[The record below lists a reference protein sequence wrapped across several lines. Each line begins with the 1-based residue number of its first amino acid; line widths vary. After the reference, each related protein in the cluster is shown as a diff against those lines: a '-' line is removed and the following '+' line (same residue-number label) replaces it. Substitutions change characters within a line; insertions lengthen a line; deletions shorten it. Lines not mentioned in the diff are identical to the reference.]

1 MGYLMSTS
9 NEEKNKGNNQLLT
22 ENCTNALDCLG
33 NSCRRRILQLL
44 VNEPH
49 YVSQIA
55 KILDLSQP
63 AILKQMNLLKE
74 KGLVTETKGN
84 PIFTREKAKGPEP
97 NYFQVSKS
105 FYLSYMLTPYSIR
118 EKILPLSTENT
129 KIEKQYSDMIDNL
142 SEFADK
148 IQYLNTEVAEI
159 NTKTQELEKQI
170 IVLEMKKLGLIQK
183 ANDLINS
190 EEDLKMDTEDNYLQ
204 RLIIK
209 QQICQ
214 DRSCVEEIQR
224 ILSRTIGDQ
233 EKISNAM
240 KTIQEKQIKLNIV
253 EN

>member
-1 MGYLMSTS
+1 MST
-9 NEEKNKGNNQLLT
+9 NIEEKNKGNNQLLT
-22 ENCTNALDCLG
+22 ENCTNAFDCLG

-63 AILKQMNLLKE
+63 AVLKQMNILKE

-84 PIFTREKAKGPEP
+84 PIFTRERAKGPEP
-97 NYFQVSKS
+97 NYFQVSRS
-105 FYLSYMLTPYSIR
+105 FYLSYILTPYSIR
-118 EKILPLSTENT
+118 EKILPLPTENVMIEPRHNDILESFSEFSDKIHYLNGEVT
-129 KIEKQYSDMIDNL
+129 KINKE
-142 SEFADK
+142 
-148 IQYLNTEVAEI
+148 
-159 NTKTQELEKQI
+159 TQELEKQI
-170 IVLEMKKLGLIQK
+170 IELEKKKLGLIQE
-183 ANDLINS
+183 ANVLINS
-190 EEDLKMDTEDNYLQ
+190 EEDLKIDTEDNYLQ

-224 ILSRTIGDQ
+224 MLSRTVGDK
-233 EKISNAM
+233 EKISIAM
-240 KTIQEKQIKLNIV
+240 KTIQDKHIKLNII